1 LRPSTLK
8 LNLDEDCAAG
18 MRILQILNE
27 IILLFSKNMV
37 SQHTMGQAI
46 HSLVSTGKSKT
57 LHILALG
64 PSQSNYLP
72 SPRETTYYG
81 CHFKVL
87 NESHVICT
95 TICNRRHV
103 KMPNW
108 KLTNLCG
115 TAGDN
120 AHTISTCSICC
131 QTLYLIVAECVP
143 LAIEDNSR
151 DIGSMPF

>member
-72 SPRETTYYG
+72 SPRETTG
-81 CHFKVL
+81 IL
-87 NESHVICT
+87 
-95 TICNRRHV
+95 
-103 KMPNW
+103 W
-108 KLTNLCG
+108 
-115 TAGDN
+115 
-120 AHTISTCSICC
+120 
-131 QTLYLIVAECVP
+131 
-143 LAIEDNSR
+143 
-151 DIGSMPF
+151 MPFQSAQ